1 MSIRQSRKEVSAFTI
16 WKLTRL
22 IRVLT
27 LTNLINIVKPIPN
40 QTFMAL
46 VCIVLMFILLFMVA
60 LYARYC
66 LQPIVDFL
74 EAPVLIITPQN
85 SLGVQ
90 HSVVIYINRSYLQ
103 SVMSI
108 IGVVGVLIG
117 QFLGVS
123 KCIKERLA
131 NTVVI
136 LKAWLSVKG
145 LKVVRNVFKVFYF

>member
-1 MSIRQSRKEVSAFTI
+1 M

-27 LTNLINIVKPIPN
+27 LTNLINAVKPILN
-40 QTFMAL
+40 QTFTAP
-46 VCIVLMFILLFMVA
+46 VYVILMSVLLFMVV

-66 LQPIVDFL
+66 LQPTVDFL
-74 EAPVLIITPQN
+74 EAPISIIILQN

-90 HSVVIYINRSYLQ
+90 RSMVIYINRSYLQ
-103 SVMSI
+103 SITSVI
-108 IGVVGVLIG
+108 EVLID
-117 QFLGVS
+117 QFLGVI

-136 LKAWLSVKG
+136 LKAWLSIKG
-145 LKVVRNVFKVFYF
+145 LKVVRNVSKVSYS